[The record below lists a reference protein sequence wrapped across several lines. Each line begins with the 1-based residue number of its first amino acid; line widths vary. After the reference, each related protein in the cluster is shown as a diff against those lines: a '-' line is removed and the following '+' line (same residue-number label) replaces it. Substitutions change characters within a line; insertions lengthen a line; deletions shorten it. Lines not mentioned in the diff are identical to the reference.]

1 MLILKSPL
9 LLGIFFLVVS
19 LNAPLVAGPKPVE
32 QGRKVENSFTSE
44 RLAAQGRRASE
55 NGGNSSQEQRG
66 SVARIKDWDDLLNE
80 QTSRQSGEAPKKGRE
95 HILGQIAQAAQQAY
109 QRGDEDHPDW
119 DRVAGLV
126 EGLKSENVVER
137 RLSNAS
143 EANQAEAEVLQY
155 NFFHATLPAI
165 KKTSVVA
172 PLRAP
177 NNFQAAAIMEK
188 ANEEQ
193 RAWEGARI
201 NFEEACKEQKLHPE
215 DDSDLNNPTSNA
227 EDAEFYSPG
236 PFDAYLQGLNYKID
250 RSKIEIQLNVLHHDI
265 MQKIIEAN
273 VCTKN
278 FEKRALDAQEIAAR
292 YQPLLALIAAAKES
306 ADPAVQHK
314 WEQFHQEA
322 AARCLEDLSQVAK
335 IKLWQ
340 NRNQVASIN
349 KVAERVQEQAERA
362 AGVVAWEEALS
373 AGGVAQ
379 DAWTKRK
386 EQLQQSQ
393 QKLNE
398 QKNSLG
404 LEISTTIEQEIAREL
419 AVAAKAMDRWIERQ
433 ARLPLK
439 IIESH
444 MNHTSHLHEIALQQY
459 EVENQLKRNGN
470 PALARYNKEK
480 YLGLAS
486 KQYGKTMLLVQELKD
501 DVDRTLDAAWNEQIE
516 EFQKEFTNNR
526 LFLLIAPLI
535 KSDEQFEQSKK
546 ATAALQAAQQE
557 SDH

>member
-1 MLILKSPL
+1 M
-9 LLGIFFLVVS
+9 VS
-19 LNAPLVAGPKPVE
+19 LSAPLVAGPKPVE
-32 QGRKVENSFTSE
+32 RAQTEKGTLPSE
-44 RLAAQGRRASE
+44 GLAAQVRRASE
-55 NGGNSSQEQRG
+55 DGESTSLEQRG
-66 SVARIKDWDDLLNE
+66 AVARIKDWDDLLNE
-80 QTSRQSGEAPKKGRE
+80 QTSQQSGEAPKKGRE
-95 HILGQIAQAAQQAY
+95 YILGQIAQAAQQAY
-109 QRGDEDHPDW
+109 QRGDEDHSDW
-119 DRVAGLV
+119 DQVAELV
-126 EGLKSENVVER
+126 EELKSENVVER
-137 RLSNAS
+137 RLSNAG
-143 EANQAEAEVLQY
+143 EADQAEAEVLQY
-155 NFFHATLPAI
+155 NFFSATLPAI

-177 NNFQAAAIMEK
+177 NNFQTAAIMEK

-193 RAWEGARI
+193 RAWEGAKI
-201 NFEEACKEQKLHPE
+201 NFEKACKDQKLHSE
-215 DDSDLNNPTSNA
+215 DDSDLNNPTSDLRD
-227 EDAEFYSPG
+227 EDFYSPG

-250 RSKIEIQLNVLHHDI
+250 RSKIESRLDALHHEI
-265 MQKIIEAN
+265 MQDIINAN
-273 VCTKN
+273 VTRQD
-278 FEKRALDAQEIAAR
+278 FEIRAVNAVAIKALYE
-292 YQPLLALIAAAKES
+292 PLLAEIAGAKENS
-306 ADPAVQHK
+306 ASAVQHK
-314 WEQFHQEA
+314 WEQFEQEA

-362 AGVVAWEEALS
+362 AGVVAWEQALS

-393 QKLNE
+393 QNLNE
-398 QKNSLG
+398 QKTSLG

-419 AVAAKAMDRWIERQ
+419 AVAAKAIDRWIERQ

>member
-1 MLILKSPL
+1 M
-9 LLGIFFLVVS
+9 
-19 LNAPLVAGPKPVE
+19 
-32 QGRKVENSFTSE
+32 
-44 RLAAQGRRASE
+44 
-55 NGGNSSQEQRG
+55 
-66 SVARIKDWDDLLNE
+66 
-80 QTSRQSGEAPKKGRE
+80 
-95 HILGQIAQAAQQAY
+95 
-109 QRGDEDHPDW
+109 
-119 DRVAGLV
+119 
-126 EGLKSENVVER
+126 ER
-137 RLSNAS
+137 RLSNAG
-143 EANQAEAEVLQY
+143 EADQAEAEVLQY
-155 NFFHATLPAI
+155 IFFYATLPAI

-177 NNFQAAAIMEK
+177 NNFQTAAIVEK
-188 ANEEQ
+188 ANEEH
-193 RAWEGARI
+193 RTWKEAKI
-201 NFEEACKEQKLHPE
+201 NFEEACKEQQLHPE
-215 DDSDLNNPTSNA
+215 DDKELNNPTSNA

-250 RSKIEIQLNVLHHDI
+250 RSKIEIQLNGLHHDI

-393 QKLNE
+393 QNLNE